1 MPFCEKC
8 GTQIDDNEQFCSNCG
23 TKAKNS
29 GSAKKFCE
37 SCGKEVNENAV
48 VCPNCGVSVKS
59 KSPNKLNKKA
69 ILSAIL
75 SAVIPGLGQ
84 FYLRFKKKGAIFL
97 VLAVVSVVLTNF
109 IIGRFIYPFVWVL
122 AVYDAYNSAEL
133 LSVGIELEDKISA
146 NIW

>member
-8 GTQIDDNEQFCSNCG
+8 GSQIDDDEQFCPNCG
-23 TKAKNS
+23 TKSKNS
-29 GSAKKFCE
+29 ISSKKFCE

-59 KSPNKLNKKA
+59 KSKNKLNKKG

-75 SAVIPGLGQ
+75 SAFIPGLGQ

-97 VLAVVSVVLTNF
+97 VLAIISAILTNY
-109 IIGRFIYPFVWVL
+109 IIGNFIYPFVWVL

-133 LSVGIELEDKISA
+133 LSVGKELEDKISA
-146 NIW
+146 DIW